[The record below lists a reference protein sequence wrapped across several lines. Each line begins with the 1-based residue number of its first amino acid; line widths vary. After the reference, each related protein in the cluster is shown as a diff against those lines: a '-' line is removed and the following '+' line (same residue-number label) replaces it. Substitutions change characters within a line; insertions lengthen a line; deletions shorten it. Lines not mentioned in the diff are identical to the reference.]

1 MTTRTRRREPAWRL
15 QPQRTREAISVSRAR
30 VLPLRPLPVGVRRAP
45 TIIAGILT
53 GQVGLV
59 TSKAQPDERRAV
71 PADVRLPTVLRAQA
85 DGQASVA
92 ADGATIGEVFNTL
105 IAKYPGLQ
113 ANLLDESGGLHKFVN
128 VYKNDDDIRY
138 LEGLDTKVDE
148 GDVVSI
154 LPAVAG
160 G

>member
-1 MTTRTRRREPAWRL
+1 M
-15 QPQRTREAISVSRAR
+15 S
-30 VLPLRPLPVGVRRAP
+30 
-45 TIIAGILT
+45 
-53 GQVGLV
+53 
-59 TSKAQPDERRAV
+59 
-71 PADVRLPTVLRAQA
+71 ADVRLPTVLRAQA

-92 ADGATIGEVFNTL
+92 ADGATVGEVFNTL
-105 IAKYPGLQ
+105 IAKYPGLRP
-113 ANLLDESGGLHKFVN
+113 NLLDEQGGLHKFVN

-148 GDVVSI
+148 GDVLSI